1 MFFHDIGRR
10 CKPIAVF
17 SAVGGLVAVHF
28 HLQNS
33 NKSQGLLTIYEVTR
47 GFPQRQRDV
56 VRDSVTMPSDFCLVR
71 F

>member
-1 MFFHDIGRR
+1 MFFHDIGR

-56 VRDSVTMPSDFCLVR
+56 VRDSDFCLVR